1 MCAMKPVKTILVP
14 TDFSPASKRAVAYAC
29 RLADALGASLHLIH
43 VLENPFTQAAIS
55 EFYVPLPGDF
65 LEELARRASAELEAQ
80 LTAEEKA
87 KYSAVFILRVGAPA
101 PEILEY
107 LSHQRAID
115 LVVMATAGRGG
126 VARLMMGSVAD
137 KIVRAA
143 PCPVL
148 TLHPDNRADAEPT
161 FRAA

>member
-1 MCAMKPVKTILVP
+1 MQPIKIILVP
-14 TDFSPASKRAVAYAC
+14 TDFSPASKRALRYAC
-29 RLADALGASLHLIH
+29 NLADMVGASLHIIH
-43 VLENPFTQAAIS
+43 VLENPFTQGAFS
-55 EFYVPLPGDF
+55 EMYVPSPGDF
-65 LEELARRASAELEAQ
+65 LEELDRRTRVELEAQ
-80 LTAEEKA
+80 LSPEEKA
-87 KYSAVFILRVGAPA
+87 KYSAVFILRAGAPA
-101 PEILEY
+101 HEILEY
-107 LSHQRAID
+107 LNEQSAIG

-148 TLHPDNRADAEPT
+148 TLHPDTGADTEST

>member
-1 MCAMKPVKTILVP
+1 MTPVKIILVP
-14 TDFSPASKRAVAYAC
+14 TDFSPASKRALRYAC
-29 RLADALGASLHLIH
+29 KLADALGASLHIIH
-43 VLENPFTQAAIS
+43 VLENPFTHGAFGGMYA
-55 EFYVPLPGDF
+55 PPPGDL
-65 LEELARRASAELEAQ
+65 LEELDRRTRAELESQ
-80 LTAEEKA
+80 LSAEDKA
-87 KYSAVFILRVGAPA
+87 KYSAVFLLRAGAPA
-101 PEILEY
+101 HEILES
-107 LSHQRAID
+107 LNEQGAID

-148 TLHPDNRADAEPT
+148 TLHPDTRADEEST

>member
-1 MCAMKPVKTILVP
+1 MQPIKIILVP
-14 TDFSPASKRAVAYAC
+14 TDFSPASKRALHYAC
-29 RLADALGASLHLIH
+29 NLADAFDASLHIIH
-43 VLENPFTQAAIS
+43 VLENPFTQAAVS
-55 EFYVPLPGDF
+55 EMYVPPPGDF
-65 LEELARRASAELEAQ
+65 LEELDRRTRAELQAQ
-80 LTAEEKA
+80 LSADEKA
-87 KYSAVFILRVGAPA
+87 KYSAVFILRAGAPA
-101 PEILEY
+101 HEILEY
-107 LSHQRAID
+107 LNEQSAID

-148 TLHPDNRADAEPT
+148 TLHPDNRADAGAT